1 MEPRFSL
8 STSLLQANSAF
19 QTILVRYCDSN
30 IWRTGRSPRER
41 MGGTAQRMR
50 SIRASAPNKRPET
63 RVGLA
68 PTSSL
73 YSKQQYRVPDSPTG
87 SHLQKP
93 HSIKNMNKCVINGG
107 DLNVITRQER
117 RSVPKKENNQTG
129 YPAL

>member
-1 MEPRFSL
+1 
-8 STSLLQANSAF
+8 
-19 QTILVRYCDSN
+19 
-30 IWRTGRSPRER
+30 

-73 YSKQQYRVPDSPTG
+73 FSKQQYRVPDSPTG

-93 HSIKNMNKCVINGG
+93 HSIKKHEQV
-107 DLNVITRQER
+107 RHQRRRFER
-117 RSVPKKENNQTG
+117 NYAAGATERPEKENNQTG